1 MENKI
6 ITISREFGSGGR
18 YIGRLVAEKL
28 GIPFYD
34 KELIAKVAEKSG
46 LAEEFVEKKGE
57 YSPSKSMFAYGFVV
71 RNNMGESLED
81 YLHSIQRKIILEL
94 AEQESCVIIGR
105 CADYILKDHPK
116 RLNVFIYSTPEDKIQ
131 RIQEYL
137 GGNSEVEA
145 KRMMRDMD
153 KKRRIN
159 YNYYTDRKW
168 GDVRHYS
175 LALNSD
181 ELGLDR
187 CVDLIV
193 NAAEAL

>member
-1 MENKI
+1 MDIFDMIGPIMIGPSSSHTAGAARLGRVAWKI
-6 ITISREFGSGGR
+6 LGERAIKAEIQLSGSFAQTYRGHGT
-18 YIGRLVAEKL
+18 
-28 GIPFYD
+28 D
-34 KELIAKVAEKSG
+34 KALIAG
-46 LAEEFVEKKGE
+46 I
-57 YSPSKSMFAYGFVV
+57 
-71 RNNMGESLED
+71 MGIHTYDEAIR
-81 YLHSIQRKIILEL
+81 HSLEL

-175 LALNSD
+175 LALNSG

>member
-137 GGNSEVEA
+137 GGNSEAEA

-153 KKRRIN
+153 KKRSIN

-175 LALNSD
+175 LALNSG

-193 NAAEAL
+193 NAAAEL

>member
-34 KELIAKVAEKSG
+34 KELIAKVAAKSG

-137 GGNSEVEA
+137 GGNSEAEA

-153 KKRRIN
+153 KKRSIN

-175 LALNSD
+175 MALNSG

-193 NAAEAL
+193 NAAAEL

>member
-34 KELIAKVAEKSG
+34 KEIIAKVAKETG
-46 LAEEFVEKKGE
+46 LAQEYIEKKGE

-71 RNNMGESLED
+71 RNTMGESLED
-81 YLHSIQRKIILEL
+81 HLHSIQQKIILEL
-94 AEQESCVIIGR
+94 AEESSCVIIGR
-105 CADYILKDHPK
+105 CADYILRDHPK
-116 RLNVFIYSTPEDKIQ
+116 RLNVFIYSTPEDKLA
-131 RIQEYL
+131 RIQTYL
-137 GGNSEVEA
+137 GGEDEAAA

-153 KKRRIN
+153 KKRSIN

-168 GDVRHYS
+168 GDVRNYS
-175 LALNSD
+175 LALNSG
-181 ELGLDR
+181 ELGCDR

-193 NAAEAL
+193 NASDVL

>member
-34 KELIAKVAEKSG
+34 KEIIAKVAKETG
-46 LAEEFVEKKGE
+46 LAHEYIEKKGE

-71 RNNMGESLED
+71 RNTMGESLED
-81 YLHSIQRKIILEL
+81 HLHAIQQKIILEL
-94 AEQESCVIIGR
+94 AAESSCVIIGR

-116 RLNVFIYSTPEDKIQ
+116 RLNVFIHSTPEDKIK
-131 RIQEYL
+131 RIQTYL
-137 GGNSEVEA
+137 GGENEATA

-153 KKRRIN
+153 KKRSIN
-159 YNYYTDRKW
+159 YNYYTDQKW
-168 GDVRHYS
+168 GDVRNYS
-175 LALNSD
+175 LSLNSG
-181 ELGLDR
+181 ELGCDR

-193 NAAEAL
+193 HASEVL

>member
-34 KELIAKVAEKSG
+34 KELIAKVAAKSG

-81 YLHSIQRKIILEL
+81 YLHSIQRKIIQEL
-94 AEQESCVIIGR
+94 AEEHDCVIIGR
-105 CADYILKDHPK
+105 CADYILKDQPR
-116 RLNVFIYSTPEDKIQ
+116 RLNVFVYSTPEDKIK

-137 GGNSEVEA
+137 GGQSEAEA
-145 KRMMRDMD
+145 KKMMRDMD
-153 KKRRIN
+153 KKRSIN
-159 YNYYTDRKW
+159 YNYYTDQKW

-175 LALNSD
+175 LAVNSG
-181 ELGLDR
+181 ELGVER
-187 CVDLIV
+187 CADLIV
-193 NAAEAL
+193 SAAEAL